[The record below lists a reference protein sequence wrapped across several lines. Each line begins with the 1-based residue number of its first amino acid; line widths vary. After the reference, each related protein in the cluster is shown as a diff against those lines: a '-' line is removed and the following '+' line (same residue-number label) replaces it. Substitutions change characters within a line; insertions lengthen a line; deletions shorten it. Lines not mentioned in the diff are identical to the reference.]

1 MIPLFFSF
9 FCFHTEV
16 CAFLLL
22 VGRGSF
28 GKRGVLLVQ
37 YHVGLVTP
45 ALRGLHPSRRRQ
57 GCTRINFLG
66 GGLAQVKRF

>member
-16 CAFLLL
+16 CAFLPL

-28 GKRGVLLVQ
+28 GKRG
-37 YHVGLVTP
+37 GS
-45 ALRGLHPSRRRQ
+45 AGS
-57 GCTRINFLG
+57 GAMWG
-66 GGLAQVKRF
+66 W

>member
-1 MIPLFFSF
+1 MIPLFFSL

-28 GKRGVLLVQ
+28 GKCGVLLVQ
-37 YHVGLVTP
+37 APCGIGDTF
-45 ALRGLHPSRRRQ
+45 SQ
-57 GCTRINFLG
+57 GASF
-66 GGLAQVKRF
+66 Q